1 MSNRKLD
8 QLSKQLDIMTT
19 DFANNFSKLI
29 NKFKGYS
36 TAPELQT
43 LEGYWDAAV
52 GLLGKTGTVVEMV
65 DYFIRYKDLIL
76 NENVKE
82 LLEMDF
88 TKDIRPGTQ
97 VETTKLIVNLITN
110 FKNCW
115 VKATPKD
122 QTHIKTYIK
131 LLTTKSISIKQIYI
145 EINNT

>member
-52 GLLGKTGTVVEMV
+52 RLLGKTGTVVEMV

-88 TKDIRPGTQ
+88 TKDIKPGTQ

>member
-8 QLSKQLDIMTT
+8 KLSKQLDIMAT

-36 TAPELQT
+36 TAPELET

-52 GLLGKTGTVVEMV
+52 GLLGKTGTVIEMV

-97 VETTKLIVNLITN
+97 VETTKLIVNLISN

-115 VKATPKD
+115 YKATPKD